1 MSTPD
6 SDEGNGWDEGQ
17 AALEAAM
24 IEQSGERQ
32 SVVTFSPTPDKWRG
46 AAVLLLQNAHDRLGE
61 LIRQMSASPVDHAAV
76 AQALVTYWQSHDA
89 ATSAMTGYWQVS
101 DCEGSA

>member
-6 SDEGNGWDEGQ
+6 SDEGNGWDEGK

-24 IEQSGERQ
+24 IEHSGERQ
-32 SVVTFSPTPDKWRG
+32 SVAAFSPTPDKWRG
-46 AAVLLLQNAHDRLGE
+46 AAVLLLQNAHGHLGE
-61 LIRQMSASPVDHAAV
+61 LIRQMSASPVDHAAA

-89 ATSAMTGYWQVS
+89 ATSAMTGY
-101 DCEGSA
+101 